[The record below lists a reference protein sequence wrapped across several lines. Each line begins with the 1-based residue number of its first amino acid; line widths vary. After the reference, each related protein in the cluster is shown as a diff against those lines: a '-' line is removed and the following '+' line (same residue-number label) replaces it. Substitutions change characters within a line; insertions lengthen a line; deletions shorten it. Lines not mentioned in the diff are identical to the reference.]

1 MPRLADHDARRA
13 EIVEALW
20 RVLRRDG
27 IAGVSVR
34 TVAAEAGLS
43 PTALRYYFPTQDAL
57 LQTAMVET
65 VTSGAARVVPLLA
78 QAADRTG
85 VERMLLELLP
95 VDERQRADPEIYLAL
110 AAHARSSP
118 ALAAISE
125 ETGAGIRRLAH
136 RAVGILAGSGELRAD
151 LDVETTACC
160 LDALLQGLIFQGC
173 ARPCLTS
180 PEEIR
185 RTLTGYLDQIC
196 CAGTPTKGSGPTR

>member
-13 EIVEALW
+13 TIVEALW
-20 RVLRRDG
+20 RVLRRGG

-43 PTALRYYFPTQDAL
+43 PTALRYYFPSQEAL

-78 QAADRTG
+78 AAVDRTG

-95 VDERQRADPEIYLAL
+95 VDERQRADPETYLAL

-125 ETGAGIRRLAH
+125 ETGAGIRRLAR
-136 RAVGILAGSGELRAD
+136 RAVGILVASGELRPE
-151 LDVETTACC
+151 LDPETTACS
-160 LDALLQGLIFQGC
+160 LDALVQGLIFQGC

-180 PEEIR
+180 PAEIR
-185 RTLTGYLDQIC
+185 RTLAAYLDQIC
-196 CAGTPTKGSGPTR
+196 RQPAPTRGSGPTR

>member
-20 RVLRRDG
+20 RVLRREG
-27 IAGVSVR
+27 IAGASVR
-34 TVAAEAGLS
+34 GVAAEAGLS
-43 PTALRYYFPTQDAL
+43 PTALRYYFPTQDVL

-65 VTSGAARVVPLLA
+65 VTSGAARVVPLLVEA
-78 QAADRTG
+78 VDRKG

-95 VDERQRADPEIYLAL
+95 VEERQRADPETYLAL

-125 ETGAGIRRLAH
+125 ETGAGIRRLAR
-136 RAVGILAGSGELRAD
+136 RAVGVLETSGELRPE
-151 LDVETTACC
+151 LDPEATAFC

-173 ARPCLTS
+173 GRPRLTS
-180 PEEIR
+180 PEAVR
-185 RTLTGYLDQIC
+185 RTLSAYLDQIC
-196 CAGTPTKGSGPTR
+196 G

>member
-27 IAGVSVR
+27 LAGVSVR
-34 TVAAEAGLS
+34 SVAAEAGLS
-43 PTALRYYFPTQDAL
+43 PTTLRYYFPSQDAL

-65 VTSGAARVVPLLA
+65 VTSGAARVVPLLVEA
-78 QAADRTG
+78 VDRKG

-95 VDERQRADPEIYLAL
+95 VDERQRADPETYLAL

-125 ETGAGIRRLAH
+125 ETGAGIRRLAR
-136 RAVGILAGSGELRAD
+136 RAVGVLETSGELRPE
-151 LDVETTACC
+151 LDPEATAFC
-160 LDALLQGLIFQGC
+160 LDALLQGLIFQGS
-173 ARPCLTS
+173 ARPRLTS
-180 PEEIR
+180 PEAIR
-185 RTLTGYLDQIC
+185 RTLAAYLDQIC
-196 CAGTPTKGSGPTR
+196 G